1 MYVCIKY
8 FVYVCN
14 VCLVLWW
21 STHAYEVRVFVP
33 VHIHGH
39 QASSSVT
46 LHCLALRQSL
56 SLNYKLRIFSWLNW
70 LVSFCKPLVSA
81 QQCWDHI
88 YARSCLALLLLFLCE
103 CGALNFGLHSCI
115 QPVKI
120 HLVSLETN
128 VLFPE
133 NL

>member
-1 MYVCIKY
+1 MYACIKY

-21 STHAYEVRVFVP
+21 STHAYKIRVFVP

-39 QASSSVT
+39 QVSSSVT

-56 SLNYKLRIFSWLNW
+56 TQLEASYFFLTYWV
-70 LVSFCKPLVSA
+70 VSFCKPLVPA
-81 QQCWDHI
+81 QRCWNHI
-88 YARSCLALLLLFLCE
+88 YARSCLTLLLLFLCE